1 MVFICNG
8 VCSLCCKVVILFWI
22 ILFFFELDFWLVIFL
37 LLEYLVNWG
46 FDVFKEVILFLIGVF
61 IKLLI
66 LLVIFWKLSVLIFV
80 CFGKVVLLFW
90 IIVEVFDLSI
100 VLLRFFE
107 LVIFWFL
114 FWFFEG
120 KFILLLCGFLL
131 LKVWVDK
138 LVVFV
143 VFFILR
149 FVFGLI
155 IDFLNGLKIL
165 IFDDVGSMWKFW
177 RSDIFGFNG
186 EMFSVCMFKV
196 GLNLVGLF
204 SLKGSVDVK
213 GFDRIGICI
222 LLLFLLFDFGLV
234 CDVVGEGWSVV
245 GYFVFICFVFG
256 IIKNWLGLFILCI
269 MCMK

>member
-1 MVFICNG
+1 M
-8 VCSLCCKVVILFWI
+8 
-22 ILFFFELDFWLVIFL
+22 
-37 LLEYLVNWG
+37 
-46 FDVFKEVILFLIGVF
+46 
-61 IKLLI
+61 
-66 LLVIFWKLSVLIFV
+66 SVLIFV

-90 IIVEVFDLSI
+90 IIVEVFDLSV

-131 LKVWVDK
+131 LNVWVDK

-165 IFDDVGSMWKFW
+165 IFDDVGSMWKF
-177 RSDIFGFNG
+177 
-186 EMFSVCMFKV
+186 
-196 GLNLVGLF
+196 
-204 SLKGSVDVK
+204 
-213 GFDRIGICI
+213 
-222 LLLFLLFDFGLV
+222 
-234 CDVVGEGWSVV
+234 
-245 GYFVFICFVFG
+245 
-256 IIKNWLGLFILCI
+256 
-269 MCMK
+269 